1 MKQENVIALAPP
13 VSTTTRLR
21 MPLLLV
27 RMFRYEFWPFWLLHI
42 PAYFYWAVLAIRSRS
57 MLYFTAA
64 NPGIEMGGFFGESKT
79 AILENIPDG
88 YLPAS
93 VYVGADQNFAEV
105 LDAFQQKQMQ
115 YPVICKPDQ
124 GERGFLVRKI
134 YNATELQQYH
144 EQSGGRY
151 IIQEFVAYETELG
164 ILYYRFPEGGSG
176 ISSVTTKVFLAVT
189 GDGRA
194 TVRELMEQNV
204 RARMRMTELLGRL
217 GPKADTVLQ
226 NGERLLLEP
235 IGNHCLGTMFCN
247 GNKLITPELV
257 AVFDRIA
264 AQMDG
269 FYFGRFDVRVAS
281 AEELRQGKNIRI
293 LEVNGTTSEPAHIYD
308 PGMNLFKAWAAIFHN
323 MHIVYRIAKQNRE
336 RGVAVTPSRVF
347 LKTVRAHFRNK
358 KQHVH

>member
-1 MKQENVIALAPP
+1 MKQENTVALTPP
-13 VSTTTRLR
+13 MHTARKLR
-21 MPLLLV
+21 MPLLLM
-27 RMFRYEFWPFWLLHI
+27 RIFRYEFWPFWLLHI
-42 PAYFYWAVLAIRSRS
+42 PAYFYWMVLALRSRS

-79 AILENIPDG
+79 AILKNIPG
-88 YLPAS
+88 AFLPAS
-93 VYVGADQNFAEV
+93 VYVDPDQNFANV
-105 LDAFQQKQMQ
+105 LETLQQTEML

-134 YNATELQQYH
+134 YNAVELQQYH

-151 IIQEFVAYETELG
+151 IIQEFVGYETELG
-164 ILYYRFPEGGSG
+164 ILYYRFPDGGSG

-189 GDGRA
+189 GDGRS

-204 RARMRMTELLGRL
+204 RSRMRMEELLQRL
-217 GPKADTVLQ
+217 GPQAEMVLT

-247 GNKLITPELV
+247 GNKHITPELV
-257 AVFDRIA
+257 AVFDGIA

-269 FYFGRFDVRVAS
+269 FYFGRFDVRVKS
-281 AEELRQGKNIRI
+281 MDDLQQGKNIRI

-323 MHIVYRIAKQNRE
+323 MHLVYRIAKQNRK
-336 RGVAVTPSRVF
+336 RGIVVTPSRVF
-347 LKTVRAHFRNK
+347 LQTVRSHFKNK

>member
-1 MKQENVIALAPP
+1 MKPENVITLAPP
-13 VSTTTRLR
+13 VSSSARFR

-42 PAYFYWAVLAIRSRS
+42 PAYFYWAWLAIRSRS

-79 AILENIPDG
+79 AILKNIPEAF
-88 YLPAS
+88 LPAS
-93 VYVGADQNFAEV
+93 IYVDADQQFADV
-105 LDAFQQKQMQ
+105 LAAFAQQQLQ
-115 YPVICKPDQ
+115 FPVICKPDQ
-124 GERGFLVRKI
+124 GERGFRVQKL
-134 YNATELQQYH
+134 YNAAELQQYH
-144 EQSGGRY
+144 EQAGGRF

-189 GDGRA
+189 GDGRS

-204 RARMRMTELLGRL
+204 RARMRMTELLQRL
-217 GPKADTVLQ
+217 GQQADTVLQ

-247 GNKLITPELV
+247 GNHLITPELV

-269 FYFGRFDVRVAS
+269 FYFGRFDVRVSS
-281 AEELRQGKNIRI
+281 AAELQQGKNIRI

-308 PGMNLFKAWAAIFHN
+308 PKMNLFKAWGAILHN
-323 MHIVYRIAKQNRE
+323 MQLVFRIAKQNRK
-336 RGVAVTPSRVF
+336 RGIAVTPPRVF
-347 LKTVRAHFRNK
+347 LQTVRAHFQNK